1 MDFNNRRIFVSG
13 GNGVIG
19 NVLVEQLHQQG
30 ARLLV
35 GDLKPRPAHWPA
47 DIQYWQGDLNYIRPE
62 ELDEFDPEYFFH
74 LAATFERSTET
85 YGFWHENYQHN
96 VRLSNHLMSLLKD
109 SPSLK
114 KVIFAS
120 SYLIYDKQLYCFD
133 KPAEKP
139 YSLKETD
146 PVSPRNLTGSAKLN
160 HEIELQFLDEF
171 RRKQFNTVSARIYRS
186 YGRNS
191 RDIISRW
198 IRALLKGETI
208 TLFRKEG
215 IFDYVF
221 ADDVAKG
228 LILLAQHE
236 QATGIYNLGS
246 GNARRVEEIVAVLK
260 QHFPGLQ
267 YEEAASDIPFEASQA
282 NTDKLFN
289 ETGWRPQTQVETAI
303 PQMIEYEQ
311 NRVGEFNDELPS
323 FSVLVTSISK
333 KIPLLNAV
341 KKACDKLGGNIRLIG
356 GDVNSEALGKYFV
369 DEFFLMPRLDEWSK
383 DALLEY
389 CKSKSIRLIIPTR
402 DGELMYWAEMKT
414 ALQEAGIHILGSEP
428 GGVNCCLDKL
438 LFYTELIKKDIPA
451 IATAERINDIQS
463 PTYVVK
469 ERFGAGSLSIG
480 LNLDKAAATAHAQQL
495 THPIFQPFIKGKEYS
510 VDMYVAAN
518 GNISG
523 SVCRT
528 RDMVVNGE
536 SQVTTTCTNEGAAA
550 VCAQVARQ
558 LQLTGHLVF
567 QLLEDETGGIHVIE
581 CNCRFGGASS
591 LSIAAGLDSFYRALL
606 EATGNNLDNVP
617 FTPSKKIIKQVRYPA
632 DRYITG

>member
-1 MDFNNRRIFVSG
+1 MDFKNRRIFVSG

-35 GDLKPRPAHWPA
+35 GDLKPRPAHWPI
-47 DIQYWQGDLNYIRPE
+47 DIQYWQGDLNYIRRE
-62 ELDEFDPEYFFH
+62 ELEEFDAEYFFH

-85 YGFWHENYQHN
+85 YGFWYENYQHN

-171 RRKQFNTVSARIYRS
+171 RRDQFKTVSARIYRS

-198 IRALLKGETI
+198 IRSLLKGETI

-246 GNARRVEEIVAVLK
+246 GNARRVEEIVDVLK
-260 QHFPGLQ
+260 QRFPNLQ

-282 NTDKLFN
+282 DTGKLFN

-303 PQMIEYEQ
+303 PLMIEYEK
-311 NRVGEFNDELPS
+311 NRVGGFNDELPS
-323 FSVLVTSISK
+323 FSVLVTSISR
-333 KIPLLNAV
+333 KIPLLHAV
-341 KKACDKLGGNIRLIG
+341 KKACDKLGGNTRLIG
-356 GDVNSEALGKYFV
+356 GDANGEALGKYFV
-369 DEFFLMPRLDEWSK
+369 DEFFLMPRLDELDEKTLLAYCQSK
-383 DALLEY
+383 NIKLV
-389 CKSKSIRLIIPTR
+389 IPTR
-402 DGELMYWAEMKT
+402 DGELEYWAKMKSG
-414 ALQEAGIHILGSEP
+414 LKKEGIHVLVSETA
-428 GGVNCCLDKL
+428 GVNLCLDKL
-438 LFYTELIKKDIPA
+438 LFYTELVRKTISA
-451 IATAERINDIQS
+451 IATAENINDIQA
-463 PTYVVK
+463 PAFVVK
-469 ERFGAGSLSIG
+469 ERFGAGSISIG
-480 LNLDKAAATAHAQQL
+480 LNLDKAAATVHAQQL
-495 THPIFQPFIKGKEYS
+495 TQPIFQPFIKGKEYC

-518 GNISG
+518 GTVKG
-523 SVCRT
+523 AVCRT

-536 SQVTTTCTNEGAAA
+536 SQITTTCTHAAA
-550 VCAQVARQ
+550 EKICTQIAQEMK
-558 LQLTGHLVF
+558 LTGHLVF
-567 QLLEDETGGIHVIE
+567 QLLEDETGGMQVIE

-591 LSIAAGLDSFYRALL
+591 LSIEAGLDSFYWALL